1 MGSPAKC
8 VKTYEGHV
16 NTMYCAVAEITKA
29 RDGADGKAG
38 PQYIAAGSEDHKVY
52 LWDLQTRQV
61 VQTLE
66 GHTDVVLAVASH
78 PKRNIIA
85 SGACTND
92 SGIRIWTDDGPEDGD
107 DDAGRDVGEGGAEAE
122 AEAEDRDGRAAAAAE
137 AGEGAGAAGADAAG
151 SAAAAGDAEVDE
163 DASEDEEPDA
173 KKARSAGPEE

>member
-107 DDAGRDVGEGGAEAE
+107 DDAGRDGEGGAEAE